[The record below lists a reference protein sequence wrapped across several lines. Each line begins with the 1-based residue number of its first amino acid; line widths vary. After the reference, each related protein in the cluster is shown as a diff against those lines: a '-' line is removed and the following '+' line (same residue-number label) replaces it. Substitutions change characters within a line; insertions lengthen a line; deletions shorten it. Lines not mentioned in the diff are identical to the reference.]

1 MSGGIVCCVS
11 IEHFSSILFSIE
23 RLHTVIARIIGAGI
37 VDIVG
42 QLPIRT
48 VPLFDKSQKLSLQLT
63 DVIVLLRR

>member
-1 MSGGIVCCVS
+1 MSGSIVCSVL
-11 IEHFSSILFSIE
+11 IEHFSRILFCTE
-23 RLHTVIARIIGAGI
+23 RLHTVISQIIGAGI

-48 VPLFDKSQKLSLQLT
+48 VPLFDKSQKLSSQLT